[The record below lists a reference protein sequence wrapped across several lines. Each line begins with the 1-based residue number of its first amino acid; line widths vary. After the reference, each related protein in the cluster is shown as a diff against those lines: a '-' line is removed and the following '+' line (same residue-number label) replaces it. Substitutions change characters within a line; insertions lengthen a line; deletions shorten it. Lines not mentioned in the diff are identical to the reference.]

1 MGIGK
6 KLAISMV
13 IAFLGMNLHAQENSF
28 IFKPLFG
35 GGGGTAVFDGS
46 GGYGLGGSGEFAFLF
61 YGNKGLQI
69 SNHIIGRG
77 DNITTQSGTHY
88 GTGSIMEK
96 ISFGGF
102 LPENF
107 LRSYTFIEGGIGFG
121 GGNGMAILNFIFGGG
136 GGIDLFYHDSGSIY
150 LEVGYLQHH
159 VNAELVGGV
168 SISIG
173 SRGGIN
179 KNNGRN

>member
-1 MGIGK
+1 LK
-6 KLAISMV
+6 KIAVFMV
-13 IAFLGMNLHAQENSF
+13 ITFIGMHLYSQENGF

-35 GGGGTAVFDGS
+35 GGGVTFVFDGS
-46 GGYGLGGSGEFAFLF
+46 GGYGFGGCGEFAFLF
-61 YGNKGLQI
+61 YWNKGLQI

-77 DNITTQSGTHY
+77 DSITTRLGTHY

-102 LPENF
+102 LSKNF

-121 GGNGMAILNFIFGGG
+121 GGNGTAAINFIFGGG
-136 GGIDLFYHDSGSIY
+136 GGIDLFYHNFGSIY
-150 LEVGYLQHH
+150 LEAGYLQHY
-159 VNAELVGGV
+159 VNTELVGGV

-173 SRGGIN
+173 SRGWL
-179 KNNGRN
+179 